1 MKNRNFLVMLFMAI
15 FTMIGVTSCNDDEE
29 DKKVT
34 GYKEYTLTVASAK
47 LPGVLTSSDNNVL
60 TDVYAVKNE
69 QSTDWV
75 IEVVVE
81 RGREDGVDIV
91 RENRNT
97 YSWVDIC
104 LEIHGP
110 KKSDAGA

>member
-1 MKNRNFLVMLFMAI
+1 MV
-15 FTMIGVTSCNDDEE
+15 
-29 DKKVT
+29 
-34 GYKEYTLTVASAK
+34 
-47 LPGVLTSSDNNVL
+47 
-60 TDVYAVKNE
+60 
-69 QSTDWV
+69 V

>member
-1 MKNRNFLVMLFMAI
+1 
-15 FTMIGVTSCNDDEE
+15 MIELSEMECF
-29 DKKVT
+29 
-34 GYKEYTLTVASAK
+34 
-47 LPGVLTSSDNNVL
+47 SDNI
-60 TDVYAVKNE
+60 DGAADAVMVAQAMIRDE
-69 QSTDWV
+69 MTFSLSVVV

-110 KKSDAGA
+110 EKSDAGA

>member
-47 LPGVLTSSDNNVL
+47 LPGVLTSSGSNVL
-60 TDVYAVKNE
+60 ADVYA
-69 QSTDWV
+69 QAPT
-75 IEVVVE
+75 
-81 RGREDGVDIV
+81 
-91 RENRNT
+91 
-97 YSWVDIC
+97 
-104 LEIHGP
+104 
-110 KKSDAGA
+110 

>member
-47 LPGVLTSSDNNVL
+47 LPGVLTSSDIEVNVKQV
-60 TDVYAVKNE
+60 DHVYASK
-69 QSTDWV
+69 
-75 IEVVVE
+75 VVGEHEKVTAF
-81 RGREDGVDIV
+81 GNV
-91 RENRNT
+91 RF
-97 YSWVDIC
+97 
-104 LEIHGP
+104 
-110 KKSDAGA
+110 